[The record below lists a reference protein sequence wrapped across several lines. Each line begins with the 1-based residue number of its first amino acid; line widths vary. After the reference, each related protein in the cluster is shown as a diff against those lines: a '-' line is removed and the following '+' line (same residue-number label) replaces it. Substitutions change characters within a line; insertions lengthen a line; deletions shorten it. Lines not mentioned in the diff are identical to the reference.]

1 MEWYEF
7 DPRSSLVLPLIAQTL
22 LCLCFFSRD
31 TCRTFLHQPPQPTQ
45 DKFQLQTQQAALASA
60 LLLQVRNPQRTP
72 ATKTSHS
79 FTSPAPS
86 LHLLTPRTGA
96 QYLGFQY
103 FGATSTALLLQR
115 GRGFPSPAVHP
126 PAAPAP
132 RWYVTP
138 QHPAKPLSV
147 RGNAELWGTLSA
159 HCKKV
164 ISDFRS
170 RGK

>member
-147 RGNAELWGTLSA
+147 RGNAEL
-159 HCKKV
+159 
-164 ISDFRS
+164 
-170 RGK
+170 